1 VASIGINVPGDGS
14 ASASLV
20 RSLGATW
27 VRLVALPDVDL
38 TPALRAYRALGIRVL
53 LVLARESGVDYA
65 AYRDR
70 YAGLVDALEVGNE
83 PDLDSPSSWTMTQ
96 AELGALGRSARAIWP
111 TATLVLGGL
120 ASGQPSWLDGV
131 DLGWCDA
138 VAVHPY
144 LKDSTPGND
153 VPDVGELLDGYRAYG
168 KPLVISEWG
177 WWGDDEE
184 RGAVEVRDM
193 ARWAASTGD
202 VELFCY
208 FCLGDWMVPPFG
220 LYRADGTA
228 KPAADYFMGA
238 SARAIHSL
246 WPTIVQ
252 PVPAPVQVPAPIKT
266 PVEVIVPTP
275 PAAPAPAVHQHVVGS
290 GLVAMMKQDGADPS
304 ECSTFLPLGRNP
316 AETEVCYGTNGTLY
330 RWSLELNRGYRF
342 PADPD
347 DAAA

>member
-53 LVLARESGVDYA
+53 LVLARESGGDYA

-70 YAGLVDALEVGNE
+70 YAGLVDAIEVGNE
-83 PDLDSPSSWTMTQ
+83 PDLDSPSSWTMTP
-96 AELGALGRSARAIWP
+96 AELGALGRAARAIWP
-111 TATLVLGGL
+111 AATLVLGGL

-144 LKDSTPGND
+144 LKDSSLGND

-184 RGAVEVRDM
+184 RGADEVRDM

-220 LYRADGTA
+220 LYRADGSA

-252 PVPAPVQVPAPIKT
+252 PAPVQVPAPIT
-266 PVEVIVPTP
+266 PPVEVP
-275 PAAPAPAVHQHVVGS
+275 PVAAANLDQWRGRVGS
-290 GLVAMMKQDGADPS
+290 GLLDMMAADKTEPAMTSEWRPFGRPAGA
-304 ECSTFLPLGRNP
+304 P
-316 AETEVCYGTNGTLY
+316 AEVEQTFGKNGTQYVWL
-330 RWSLELNRGYRF
+330 LGENQGFRF
-342 PADPD
+342 PADP
-347 DAAA
+347 A